1 MLLKLNR
8 LATSSV
14 KLGLFGVA
22 CRIADG
28 YGLVIPLSIV
38 KVGKETFGS
47 EEAFNWWIRMLQG
60 FLDLLEQVHIYEKQV
75 ASIFCETMESNTGAE
90 ARMVNV
96 GLFAGLR
103 ASVGK
108 ISAKCFSFSAVSA
121 PIFARKYAFCSIFS
135 KSTRF
140 SS

>member
-1 MLLKLNR
+1 MMLLKFNR

-14 KLGLFGVA
+14 EFGLFGVA

-75 ASIFCETMESNTGAE
+75 ASIFCETMESNNGAE
-90 ARMVNV
+90 ARMVNDAYLTSV
-96 GLFAGLR
+96 P
-103 ASVGK
+103 ASK
-108 ISAKCFSFSAVSA
+108 
-121 PIFARKYAFCSIFS
+121 RTTSI
-135 KSTRF
+135 R
-140 SS
+140 